1 MIGMVRMMKTALLLL
16 IVCTLVQ
23 STAAQSRSTMSV
35 TPEGFKTDGCS
46 MFPDGCY
53 RDCCVEHD
61 LAYFL
66 GGDSED
72 RRKADRRLR
81 DCVSSKEGFH
91 HRFLGPL
98 MWLGVRVG
106 GTPLLPTPF
115 RWSYGED
122 RYRKALGQ
130 IGIN

>member
-1 MIGMVRMMKTALLLL
+1 MIAMGRMMRTVISIL
-16 IVCTLVQ
+16 IVCALAQ
-23 STAAQSRSTMSV
+23 ANAAQGRSTFSV

-66 GGDSED
+66 GGDSEE
-72 RRKADRRLR
+72 RRKADRRLLE
-81 DCVSSKEGFH
+81 CVSSKKGFH
-91 HRFLGPL
+91 HKLLGPL

-115 RWSYGED
+115 RWSYGEVE
-122 RYRKALGQ
+122 YRKSLGQ
-130 IGIN
+130 VEIK